1 MPRRDPTPA
10 EDLRT
15 CGHCGY
21 IVEYL
26 ASERCPECGNAV
38 NTVPQRTAPAF
49 VLLLCLTLAN
59 AGMAVTAY
67 WEYPKTLSAWR
78 GTNKTGI
85 KRLLGRGEL
94 DRRIPALWLDSA
106 GGQQL
111 ASMPSLDALAGF
123 GDQRHARRA
132 DPRFRFGLLSIIA
145 LQTLTL
151 HFCLPCRGPAL
162 IESGEPR

>member
-1 MPRRDPTPA
+1 MPRRNPA
-10 EDLRT
+10 SRPSPGRKPAGLSN
-15 CGHCGY
+15 GY

-78 GTNKTGI
+78 GTNK
-85 KRLLGRGEL
+85 
-94 DRRIPALWLDSA
+94 PALNAYWDA
-106 GGQQL
+106 
-111 ASMPSLDALAGF
+111 ASWTAGF
-123 GDQRHARRA
+123 LLCGWILLAVSNWHRCRHWTLWL
-132 DPRFRFGLLSIIA
+132 GLAISATHVA
-145 LQTLTL
+145 LTRV
-151 HFCLPCRGPAL
+151 FAL
-162 IESGEPR
+162 GY

>member
-1 MPRRDPTPA
+1 MPRATRRHRQSPGRKP
-10 EDLRT
+10 
-15 CGHCGY
+15 GHCGY

-78 GTNKTGI
+78 GTNKPALNAYWDAASWTAGF
-85 KRLLGRGEL
+85 LLCGWILLAVSNWHRWSIEQGTLRG
-94 DRRIPALWLDSA
+94 RIP
-106 GGQQL
+106 
-111 ASMPSLDALAGF
+111 
-123 GDQRHARRA
+123 H
-132 DPRFRFGLLSIIA
+132 
-145 LQTLTL
+145 
-151 HFCLPCRGPAL
+151 L
-162 IESGEPR
+162 IESDKPR